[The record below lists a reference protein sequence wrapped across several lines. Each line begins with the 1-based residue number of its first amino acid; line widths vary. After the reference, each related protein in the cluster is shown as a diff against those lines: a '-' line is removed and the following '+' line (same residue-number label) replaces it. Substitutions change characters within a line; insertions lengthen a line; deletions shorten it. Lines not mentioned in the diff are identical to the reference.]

1 MNKFMVCQ
9 LCPDKV
15 AFIKFNLLSLLTPI
29 QDFRR
34 LFFVKKGLDNIF
46 KGFGVNEC
54 LYPSHQGRLTP
65 FETGYCHAF
74 AQYSAAE
81 TAVLENLFLVAR

>member
-1 MNKFMVCQ
+1 MDQKKKQEVR
-9 LCPDKV
+9 KWET
-15 AFIKFNLLSLLTPI
+15 LS
-29 QDFRR
+29 
-34 LFFVKKGLDNIF
+34 LDNIF